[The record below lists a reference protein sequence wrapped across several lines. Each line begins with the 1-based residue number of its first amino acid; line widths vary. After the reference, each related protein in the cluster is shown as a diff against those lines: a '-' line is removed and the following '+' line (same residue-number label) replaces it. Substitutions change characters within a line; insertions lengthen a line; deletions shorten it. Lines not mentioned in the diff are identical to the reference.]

1 MKQQFV
7 VTHTLCQTEIRALPH
22 SELKTHRLSKC
33 RVHKKKIDPPHIFIQ
48 TNMLMYLSIYD
59 LSGSCLSPVQLLIG
73 GLRQIAIS
81 WR

>member
-33 RVHKKKIDPPHIFIQ
+33 RVHKKKNWSSSYFH
-48 TNMLMYLSIYD
+48 TNEHAYVFVYLWS
-59 LSGSCLSPVQLLIG
+59 V
-73 GLRQIAIS
+73 R
-81 WR
+81 